1 MARYFEKISFEQFK
15 KDICDDKE
23 LYDNFSLPK
32 RSTKYSA
39 GYDFF
44 SVCDFILKPGEVVK
58 IPTGVKINMNA
69 DEMMMLLVRS
79 SMGFKYNVRMCNQV
93 GIFESDYY
101 NNPTNEGHAWLKLQN
116 EGNEDFVVKKGDAI
130 CQGIFTKF
138 LTVDNEREINNIRIG
153 GIGSTNKEDKNE

>member
-1 MARYFEKISFEQFK
+1 MSRGFEKISYEQFK
-15 KDICDDKE
+15 KDVFDDIR
-23 LYDNFSLPK
+23 LYEEYSLPK

-44 SVCDFILKPGEVVK
+44 ALYDFILQPGEIMK
-58 IPTGVKINMNA
+58 IPTGVKVQMNS

-79 SMGFKYNVRMCNQV
+79 SMGFKYNIRMCNQV

-101 NNPTNEGHAWLKLQN
+101 NNETNEGHAWLKLQN
-116 EGNEDFVVKKGDAI
+116 EGDKDYIVKKGDAI

-138 LTVDNEREINNIRIG
+138 LTIDDEKEIETIRKG
-153 GIGSTNKEDKNE
+153 GIGSTNKEEK